1 MSQPGP
7 GPADGHVPTEA
18 RQADLLAIGDLV
30 VAYGFA
36 IDDGDW
42 PRWRA
47 LFTDDAEYRT
57 APWRDPWRGV
67 DEIVENWLERRDE
80 PDTYTFRW
88 EVLDA
93 SPRRHFVRGETTYL
107 GDEPSRYSN
116 LWIVELAPDGRA
128 RGFTEWW
135 MNQASTS

>member
-1 MSQPGP
+1 MDNTDEQDAAIRRWLAGY
-7 GPADGHVPTEA
+7 E
-18 RQADLLAIGDLV
+18 QAWASNDP
-30 VAYGFA
+30 
-36 IDDGDW
+36 DDI
-42 PRWRA
+42 RA

-116 LWIVELAPDGRA
+116 LWIVELAPNGRA

>member
-1 MSQPGP
+1 MDNTDEQDAAIRRWLAGY
-7 GPADGHVPTEA
+7 E
-18 RQADLLAIGDLV
+18 QAWASNDP
-30 VAYGFA
+30 
-36 IDDGDW
+36 DDI
-42 PRWRA
+42 RA

-67 DEIVENWLERRDE
+67 DEIVENWLECRDE

-116 LWIVELAPDGRA
+116 LWIVELAPNGRA